1 LACKMPVDVNDI
13 NIFKARGMT
22 AKPAKQQAPEEAVK
36 QEAKPQVEAQA
47 QPAQP
52 VKPQATKPTIVY
64 KPSATVQEEK
74 KTSEEELVEKE
85 IQEEVKKLEE
95 EERLEREQEMEV
107 GEGIEKNYEALA
119 AGGTAPGAKKTKVK
133 LGTFSAVA
141 GATMIFDAALF
152 AFFIYP
158 QIGFLISYI
167 STKGIM
173 ALLSNLNYSYGI
185 TLLNFV
191 VLAAMGVVGVL
202 MLARTG
208 RVYMFAGGIAT
219 TLLIL
224 ASFEYLSSNANYL
237 AIVSVVTFISIGA
250 IAYSRMSAVTVEEEK
265 EEEEIVWPRIE
276 TF

>member
-13 NIFKARGMT
+13 IIFKARGMT
-22 AKPAKQQAPEEAVK
+22 AKPAKQQAPAEAMK
-36 QEAKPQVEAQA
+36 QEEKPQVEAQV
-47 QPAQP
+47 QP
-52 VKPQATKPTIVY
+52 VKPQAAKPTIVY
-64 KPSATVQEEK
+64 KPSATAQEGK
-74 KTSEEELVEKE
+74 KTNEEELAEKE
-85 IQEEVKKLEE
+85 IQEEVKKLREE

-119 AGGTAPGAKKTKVK
+119 AGGAAPGAKKTKVK

-158 QIGFLISYI
+158 QIGFLMSYI

-191 VLAAMGVVGVL
+191 VLAAMGVLGVL

-250 IAYSRMSAVTVEEEK
+250 IAYSRMSAVTVEEENQG
-265 EEEEIVWPRIE
+265 EEEIVWPRIE